1 MILLDDPFF
10 ANLFIHILKVEN
22 MNLKIFQIRLDEQH
36 LQADQELINHFME
49 QVTIKKSATQFVP
62 GEPDFWSIVVYYEN
76 EQPTNKPLKKSNGAT
91 KRIAEEEIE
100 LTEEQKEIVTALK
113 QWRRDRA
120 NAINQPE
127 YLICHNA
134 SIEALSRQKPRTL
147 AELSEVKGFGDSKI
161 AKYGEEVISVINAF

>member
-1 MILLDDPFF
+1 
-10 ANLFIHILKVEN
+10 
-22 MNLKIFQIRLDEQH
+22 MNLKIFQIRLDDEH
-36 LQADQELINHFME
+36 LQADQELINDFM
-49 QVTIKKSATQFVP
+49 QHVTLKKSATQFVP
-62 GEPDFWSIVVYYEN
+62 GEPDYWSIVVYYDE
-76 EQPTNKPLKKSNGAT
+76 EQSSKKPTKQTNGAS

-100 LTEEQKEIVTALK
+100 LTPEQKEIMTALK

-120 NAINQPE
+120 NAVNQPE

-147 AELSEVKGFGDSKI
+147 AELSEIKGFGDSKI

>member
-1 MILLDDPFF
+1 
-10 ANLFIHILKVEN
+10 

>member
-1 MILLDDPFF
+1 
-10 ANLFIHILKVEN
+10 

-36 LQADQELINHFME
+36 LQADQELVNRFME

-62 GEPDFWSIVVYYEN
+62 AEPDYWSIVVYYEE
-76 EQPTNKPLKKSNGAT
+76 EQPTKKSSKQSNGAS
-91 KRIAEEEIE
+91 KRIAEEAIE
-100 LTEEQKEIVTALK
+100 LTEEQKEIMTALK

-120 NAINQPE
+120 NAVNQPE

-147 AELSEVKGFGDSKI
+147 AELSEIKGFGDSKI